1 MIYRDETKNKTCFHG
16 FFCITVLWA
25 LYGWMQFGKKNTITM
40 ERINPHTT
48 SEYDEVIDNIF
59 WTCPDCGRS
68 NQGVMEHCPICGAGR
83 PETEE

>member
-1 MIYRDETKNKTCFHG
+1 MMKRKARNIFMLV
-16 FFCITVLWA
+16 FVL
-25 LYGWMQFGKKNTITM
+25 LCCGIFMVGCSSEKKNTLST

-48 SEYDEVIDNIF
+48 SELDEVIDNIF

-83 PETEE
+83 PES

>member
-1 MIYRDETKNKTCFHG
+1 MKRKTKRVFMVS
-16 FFCITVLWA
+16 FA
-25 LYGWMQFGKKNTITM
+25 LLCCGLFMAGCSSEKKNTITM